1 VESTL
6 PWSWY
11 FDPEILR
18 LEQDAIFRRTWQYV
32 GHLGQV
38 AEPGSFFAGRA
49 GDVPV
54 VVTRAQDGEL
64 RAFLNVCRHRGT
76 VIVEGQGSRASLQC
90 PYHAWTYGLDGAL
103 RAAPRSDETAP
114 RDELGLIPL
123 RVAEWGPFVFVNP
136 EASGPSLEE
145 TLGELW
151 SALPMDGL
159 AFHHRVE
166 YALESNWKVACE
178 NYLECYHCAVA
189 HPGFS
194 AVIDVSPDE
203 YLLQRHRWHMSQYA
217 HVKNGARYSP
227 GEPPGSPEI
236 PSLGPLSRTGDSVAG
251 QFHFV
256 WPNLKVNVYPGRPNL
271 SIGPVWP
278 DGSERSRGF
287 LDYFFAPDED
297 ESWIR
302 DLLELDDQV
311 GREDTALVER
321 VQRGVRSGVLTE
333 GRLLGESEQLIAH
346 FDGLVREALAQ
357 RAS

>member
-1 VESTL
+1 VESSL

-18 LEQDAIFRRTWQYV
+18 LEQDAIFRRSWQYV
-32 GHLGQV
+32 GHLGQA
-38 AEPGSFFAGRA
+38 AETGSFFAGRA

-54 VVTRAQDGEL
+54 VVTRAADGEL
-64 RAFLNVCRHRGT
+64 RAFLNVCRHRGS
-76 VIVEGQGSRASLQC
+76 VIVEGEGKRASLQC
-90 PYHAWTYGLDGAL
+90 PYHAWTYGLDGSL

-114 RDELGLIPL
+114 REELGLVPL

-136 EASGPSLEE
+136 EADGPSLEE

-151 SALPMDGL
+151 SALPVDGL

-194 AVIDVSPDE
+194 AVIDVSEDE
-203 YLLQRHRWHMSQYA
+203 YLLRRHRWHMSQYA
-217 HVKNGARYSP
+217 HVKNDGDAR
-227 GEPPGSPEI
+227 GE
-236 PSLGPLSRTGDSVAG
+236 
-251 QFHFV
+251 FHFL

-278 DGSERSRGF
+278 EGPERSRGF

-346 FDGLVREALAQ
+346 FDGLVREALLGSPKEP
-357 RAS
+357 R

>member
-1 VESTL
+1 VESSL

-18 LEQDAIFRRTWQYV
+18 LEQDAIFRRSWQYV

-54 VVTRAQDGEL
+54 VVTRAPDGEL
-64 RAFLNVCRHRGT
+64 RAFLNVCRHRGS
-76 VIVEGQGSRASLQC
+76 VIVEGEGKRASLQC
-90 PYHAWTYGLDGAL
+90 PYHAWTYGLDGSL

-114 RDELGLIPL
+114 REELGLVPL

-136 EASGPSLEE
+136 EADGRSLED
-145 TLGELW
+145 TIGELW
-151 SALPMDGL
+151 SALPTDGL

-194 AVIDVSPDE
+194 AVIDVSEDE
-203 YLLQRHRWHMSQYA
+203 YLLQRHSWHMSQYA
-217 HVKNGARYSP
+217 HVKAAAYPP
-227 GEPPGSPEI
+227 GEPPGSPET
-236 PSLGPLSRTGDSVAG
+236 PSTGPLTRTGDSVAG
-251 QFHFV
+251 EFHFV

-278 DGSERSRGF
+278 EGPERSLGF

-297 ESWIR
+297 EAWIR

-346 FDGLVREALAQ
+346 FDDLVREALAQ

>member
-1 VESTL
+1 MESSL

-18 LEQDAIFRRTWQYV
+18 LEQDAIFRRSWQYV

-38 AEPGSFFAGRA
+38 AETGSFFAGRA

-54 VVTRAQDGEL
+54 VVTRAADGEL
-64 RAFLNVCRHRGT
+64 RAFLNVCRHRGS
-76 VIVEGQGSRASLQC
+76 VIVEGEGKRASLQC
-90 PYHAWTYGLDGAL
+90 PYHAWTYGLDGSL

-114 RDELGLIPL
+114 RDELGLVPL

-136 EASGPSLEE
+136 ETDGPSLEE

-151 SALPMDGL
+151 SALPVDGL
-159 AFHHRVE
+159 TFHHRVE

-194 AVIDVSPDE
+194 AVIDVSEDE
-203 YLLQRHRWHMSQYA
+203 YLLRQHRWHMSQYA
-217 HVKNGARYSP
+217 HVRNDGDAR
-227 GEPPGSPEI
+227 GE
-236 PSLGPLSRTGDSVAG
+236 
-251 QFHFV
+251 FHFV

-278 DGSERSRGF
+278 EGPERSLGF

-346 FDGLVREALAQ
+346 FDDLVREALAGSPKEP
-357 RAS
+357 R

>member
-1 VESTL
+1 VESSL

-18 LEQDAIFRRTWQYV
+18 LEQDAIFRRSWQYV

-54 VVTRAQDGEL
+54 VVTRAADGEL
-64 RAFLNVCRHRGT
+64 RAFLNVCRHRGS
-76 VIVEGQGSRASLQC
+76 VIVEGEGKRGTLQC
-90 PYHAWTYGLDGAL
+90 PYHAWTYGLDGSL

-114 RDELGLIPL
+114 REELGLVPL

-136 EASGPSLEE
+136 ELDGPSLEE

-151 SALPMDGL
+151 SALPVDGL
-159 AFHHRVE
+159 AFHHRAE
-166 YALESNWKVACE
+166 YTLESNWKVACE

-194 AVIDVSPDE
+194 AVIDVSEDE
-203 YLLQRHRWHMSQYA
+203 YLLRRYQWHMSQYA
-217 HVKNGARYSP
+217 HVRNDGDAR
-227 GEPPGSPEI
+227 GE
-236 PSLGPLSRTGDSVAG
+236 
-251 QFHFV
+251 FHFI

-278 DGSERSRGF
+278 EGPERSRGF

-321 VQRGVRSGVLTE
+321 VQRGVRAGVLTE

-346 FDGLVREALAQ
+346 FDDLVREALSGSP
-357 RAS
+357 REPR

>member
-1 VESTL
+1 VESSL

-18 LEQDAIFRRTWQYV
+18 LEQDAIFRRSWQYV

-54 VVTRAQDGEL
+54 VVTRASDGEL
-64 RAFLNVCRHRGT
+64 RAFLNVCRHRGS
-76 VIVEGQGSRASLQC
+76 VIVEGEGKRASLQC
-90 PYHAWTYGLDGAL
+90 PYHAWTYGLDGSL

-114 RDELGLIPL
+114 REELGLVPL

-136 EASGPSLEE
+136 EADGPSLEE

-151 SALPMDGL
+151 SALPTDGL

-166 YALESNWKVACE
+166 YGLESNWKVACE

-194 AVIDVSPDE
+194 AVIDVSEDE

-217 HVKNGARYSP
+217 HVKNDGDAR
-227 GEPPGSPEI
+227 GE
-236 PSLGPLSRTGDSVAG
+236 
-251 QFHFV
+251 FHFV

-278 DGSERSRGF
+278 EGPERSLGF

-297 ESWIR
+297 ESWIH

-321 VQRGVRSGVLTE
+321 AQVGVAAGAVES
-333 GRLLGESEQLIAH
+333 GRLLGQSERLVAH
-346 FDGLVREALAQ
+346 FQQLLQEALGA
-357 RAS
+357 A

>member
-1 VESTL
+1 VESSL

-11 FDPEILR
+11 FDPDILR
-18 LEQDAIFRRTWQYV
+18 LEQDAIFRRSWQYV
-32 GHLGQV
+32 GHLGQID
-38 AEPGSFFAGRA
+38 EPGSFFASRA

-54 VVTRAQDGEL
+54 VVTRAGDGEL
-64 RAFLNVCRHRGT
+64 RSFLNVCRHRGS
-76 VIVEGQGSRASLQC
+76 VIVEGEGKRASLQC

-103 RAAPRSDETAP
+103 RAAPRADETAP
-114 RDELGLIPL
+114 REELGLIPL
-123 RVAEWGPFVFVNP
+123 RVASWGPFVFVNP
-136 EASGPSLEE
+136 ESEGPSLEE
-145 TLGELW
+145 TVGELW
-151 SALPMDGL
+151 AAIPVDGL
-159 AFHHRVE
+159 EFHHRTD
-166 YALESNWKVACE
+166 YALESNWKIACE

-194 AVIDVSPDE
+194 AVIDVSEDE
-203 YLLQRHRWHMSQYA
+203 YLLQRHRWHSSQYA
-217 HVKNGARYSP
+217 HVKNDGDAR
-227 GEPPGSPEI
+227 
-236 PSLGPLSRTGDSVAG
+236 G

-278 DGSERSRGF
+278 DGPERSRGF
-287 LDYFFAPDED
+287 LDYFFAPGED

-346 FDGLVREALAQ
+346 FDALVREALSG

>member
-1 VESTL
+1 MESSL

-18 LEQDAIFRRTWQYV
+18 LEQDAIFRRSWQYV

-38 AEPGSFFAGRA
+38 AETGSFFAGRA

-54 VVTRAQDGEL
+54 VVTRASDGEL
-64 RAFLNVCRHRGT
+64 RAFLNVCRHRGS
-76 VIVEGQGSRASLQC
+76 VIVEGEGKRASLQC
-90 PYHAWTYGLDGAL
+90 PYHAWTYGLDGSL

-114 RDELGLIPL
+114 REELGLVPM
-123 RVAEWGPFVFVNP
+123 RVAGWGPFVFVNP
-136 EASGPSLEE
+136 EADGPSLEE

-151 SALPMDGL
+151 SALPVDGL

-194 AVIDVSPDE
+194 AVIDVSEDE
-203 YLLQRHRWHMSQYA
+203 YLLRRHRWHMSQYA
-217 HVKNGARYSP
+217 HVKNDGDAR
-227 GEPPGSPEI
+227 GE
-236 PSLGPLSRTGDSVAG
+236 
-251 QFHFV
+251 FHFV

-278 DGSERSRGF
+278 EGPERSRGF
-287 LDYFFAPDED
+287 LDYFFGPDED

-321 VQRGVRSGVLTE
+321 VQRGVRTGVLTE

-346 FDGLVREALAQ
+346 FDDLVREALSGGP
-357 RAS
+357 REPR

>member
-1 VESTL
+1 MESSL

-18 LEQDAIFRRTWQYV
+18 LEQDAIFRRSWQYV

-54 VVTRAQDGEL
+54 VVTRASDGEL
-64 RAFLNVCRHRGT
+64 RAFLNVCRHRGS
-76 VIVEGQGSRASLQC
+76 VIVEGEGKRASLQC
-90 PYHAWTYGLDGAL
+90 PYHAWTYGLDGSL

-114 RDELGLIPL
+114 REELGLVPL

-136 EASGPSLEE
+136 EADGPSLEE

-151 SALPMDGL
+151 SALPTEGL

-166 YALESNWKVACE
+166 YLLESNWKVACE

-194 AVIDVSPDE
+194 AVIDVSEDE

-217 HVKNGARYSP
+217 HVKNDGDAR
-227 GEPPGSPEI
+227 GE
-236 PSLGPLSRTGDSVAG
+236 
-251 QFHFV
+251 FHFV

-278 DGSERSRGF
+278 EGAERSLGF

-346 FDGLVREALAQ
+346 FDDLVRRALAQ

>member
-1 VESTL
+1 VESSL

-18 LEQDAIFRRTWQYV
+18 LEQDAIFRRSWQYV
-32 GHLGQV
+32 GHLGQA
-38 AEPGSFFAGRA
+38 AETGSFFAGRA

-54 VVTRAQDGEL
+54 VVTRAADGEL
-64 RAFLNVCRHRGT
+64 RAFLNVCRHRGS
-76 VIVEGQGSRASLQC
+76 VIVEGEGKRASLQC
-90 PYHAWTYGLDGAL
+90 PYHAWTYGLDGSL

-114 RDELGLIPL
+114 REELGLVPL

-136 EASGPSLEE
+136 EADGPSLEE

-151 SALPMDGL
+151 SALPVDGL

-194 AVIDVSPDE
+194 AVIDVSEDE
-203 YLLQRHRWHMSQYA
+203 YLLRRHRWHMSQYA
-217 HVKNGARYSP
+217 HVKNDGDAR
-227 GEPPGSPEI
+227 GE
-236 PSLGPLSRTGDSVAG
+236 
-251 QFHFV
+251 FHFV

-278 DGSERSRGF
+278 EGPERSRGF

-346 FDGLVREALAQ
+346 FDDLVREALSVSP
-357 RAS
+357 REPR

>member
-1 VESTL
+1 VESSL

-18 LEQDAIFRRTWQYV
+18 LEQDAIFRRSWQYV

-38 AEPGSFFAGRA
+38 AETGSFFAGRA

-54 VVTRAQDGEL
+54 VVTRAADGEL
-64 RAFLNVCRHRGT
+64 RAFLNVCRHRGS
-76 VIVEGQGSRASLQC
+76 VIVEGEGKRASLQC
-90 PYHAWTYGLDGAL
+90 PYHAWTYGLDGSL

-114 RDELGLIPL
+114 REELGLVPL

-136 EASGPSLEE
+136 EPDGPSLEE

-151 SALPMDGL
+151 SALPVDGL
-159 AFHHRVE
+159 GFHHRVE

-194 AVIDVSPDE
+194 AVIDVSADE
-203 YLLQRHRWHMSQYA
+203 YLLQRHQWHMSQYA
-217 HVKNGARYSP
+217 HVKNDGDAR
-227 GEPPGSPEI
+227 GE
-236 PSLGPLSRTGDSVAG
+236 
-251 QFHFV
+251 FHFV
-256 WPNLKVNVYPGRPNL
+256 WPILKLNIYPGRPNL

-278 DGSERSRGF
+278 EGPERSLGF

-333 GRLLGESEQLIAH
+333 GHLLGESEQLIAH
-346 FDGLVREALAQ
+346 FDGLVREALSGSP
-357 RAS
+357 REPR